1 MLPTK
6 GRPSSSPLASQPLA
20 SCTFTNPSKAAP
32 PTPDD
37 LTRSWLVDHVTEYV
51 PSHYKS
57 WRLTGLYIACAVL
70 FTAGFIVRVMGA
82 YDYSDVIKF
91 IVTICLVYAA
101 P

>member
-1 MLPTK
+1 M
-6 GRPSSSPLASQPLA
+6 
-20 SCTFTNPSKAAP
+20 
-32 PTPDD
+32 
-37 LTRSWLVDHVTEYV
+37 TEYV